1 MYVDTHQK
9 LPMKRVLERSIVNG
23 ESNIKRYSGQME
35 TYFCRKIESLLMAE
49 RSYKKVT
56 LALDR

>member
-1 MYVDTHQK
+1 
-9 LPMKRVLERSIVNG
+9 MKCVLERSIVNG
-23 ESNIKRYSGQME
+23 ESNTKRYSGQME

>member
-1 MYVDTHQK
+1 
-9 LPMKRVLERSIVNG
+9 MKCVLERSIVNG
-23 ESNIKRYSGQME
+23 KSNIKRYSGQME

>member
-9 LPMKRVLERSIVNG
+9 LPMKRVLERIIVNG
-23 ESNIKRYSGQME
+23 ENIIKCYSGQME

-49 RSYKKVT
+49 RSYKK
-56 LALDR
+56 LL